1 MSLFPCFDVCAR
13 RAGLQELLLT
23 DYFEENGTF
32 HEDFF
37 MDDVE
42 EVIALVGASP
52 LLSDKKKQ

>member
-1 MSLFPCFDVCAR
+1 MVAR
-13 RAGLQELLLT
+13 FGRLALQDLLLT

-42 EVIALVGASP
+42 EVISEVGASP
-52 LLSDKKKQ
+52 ALSGKKKN

>member
-1 MSLFPCFDVCAR
+1 LDVRVRVCAR

-52 LLSDKKKQ
+52 LPSDKKKQ